1 MSDGTTD
8 ADVAL
13 AVRGAR
19 WCGWVR
25 QCDGDPWEGWARGPF
40 IVCGGSD
47 ARLIESPDFFVALL
61 DKCDAKQIEV
71 AFDNGDATGGD
82 WGATINENGAWCH
95 ANRTVALLLAL
106 DAAGILPPEA
116 PAP

>member
-1 MSDGTTD
+1 MTTD

-13 AVRGAR
+13 AVRGAL

-47 ARLIESPDFFVALL
+47 AMLIESPDFFVALL
-61 DKCDAKQIEV
+61 DKCDAEGV
-71 AFDNGDATGGD
+71 RYGVHLGEAHSYAPSGG
-82 WGATINENGAWCH
+82 GLLACRH
-95 ANRTVALLLAL
+95 PNRTVALLLAL